1 VVKKKIGDTEYNV
14 IPVPP
19 YASGLFKKAA
29 DLIQKLVKEDDKST
43 REKAKVLM
51 LEVFRETVEPEPQR
65 EHYLQLWNL
74 LVEVT
79 NAAVEDA
86 QFFRKQQGS
95 GVGEGGTAGV
105 GTAQTP
111 KRNSA
116 VKG

>member
-1 VVKKKIGDTEYNV
+1 MVKKKIGDTEYNV

-29 DLIQKLVKEDDKST
+29 DLIHKLVKEDEQST
-43 REKAKVLM
+43 REQAKVLM
-51 LEVFRETVEPEPQR
+51 LEVFKETVEPKPQK
-65 EHYLQLWNL
+65 EHYLQLWNC

-86 QFFRKQQGS
+86 QFFRKPKGP
-95 GVGEGGTAGV
+95 GAGEGGAAGPDA
-105 GTAQTP
+105 AQAS

-116 VKG
+116 VKE